1 MKITREVINILMLLH
16 ETINST
22 AESYFH
28 SCRFPCASQCV
39 LELQV
44 LSGATDKGTYLMNT
58 INNIFLMVYAAI
70 ISLLHDSEDR
80 SFNVRY

>member
-1 MKITREVINILMLLH
+1 MKITREMIYRQMLLH

-28 SCRFPCASQCV
+28 SCRFPCADQCM

-44 LSGATDKGTYLMNT
+44 SSVATDKGTYLMNT
-58 INNIFLMVYAAI
+58 INNILNGINNILNGVCCYYITAT
-70 ISLLHDSEDR
+70 
-80 SFNVRY
+80 

>member
-1 MKITREVINILMLLH
+1 MLLH

-28 SCRFPCASQCV
+28 SCRFPCVDQCM

-44 LSGATDKGTYLMNT
+44 SSVATDKGTYLMNT
-58 INNIFLMVYAAI
+58 INNIY
-70 ISLLHDSEDR
+70 S
-80 SFNVRY
+80 